1 MLPAVIIE
9 PLCAMDG
16 HAGGNRSHRFII
28 MKKKKGV
35 LKLEQQ
41 LLNSKSTSAQ
51 SNLNYLDSTAVYP
64 GLLVFAF
71 SYFRIKR
78 NNGTFRRAE

>member
-1 MLPAVIIE
+1 ME
-9 PLCAMDG
+9 
-16 HAGGNRSHRFII
+16 
-28 MKKKKGV
+28 KKIKIKGV

-41 LLNSKSTSAQ
+41 LLHSKSTSVQ
-51 SNLNYLDSTAVYP
+51 SNLNYLDTTAIYP
-64 GLLVFAF
+64 GLLVFVA